1 MPSDCVPIKALQKI
15 VFKEEMA
22 RAKDEMLGAKRE
34 VEEIEMEGGEEANSV
49 EPILEGYNVYAQET
63 MALFFQIVL
72 IYFLTAWRNEIVIPI
87 ECARGKRLIALRQQA
102 KPSTDSSIAVVGAIV
117 VIPAGGR
124 GHVHDSGPAQITERQ
139 RQAQCNG
146 EKEQLAVHWSVGRYA
161 LLVTS
166 KREEP
171 LAVNC
176 EPFGAPHSP
185 KRSACRRCSAHP
197 G

>member
-1 MPSDCVPIKALQKI
+1 MYVLIIHWFIEQWVNILKRIVKRVPIKALQKI

-87 ECARGKRLIALRQQA
+87 ECARGMLR
-102 KPSTDSSIAVVGAIV
+102 
-117 VIPAGGR
+117 
-124 GHVHDSGPAQITERQ
+124 RQ
-139 RQAQCNG
+139 RHLCTPVPPTLHA
-146 EKEQLAVHWSVGRYA
+146 
-161 LLVTS
+161 
-166 KREEP
+166 
-171 LAVNC
+171 
-176 EPFGAPHSP
+176 
-185 KRSACRRCSAHP
+185 
-197 G
+197 